1 MSDYGQLLPVAIEAV
16 ARAAEIMRRKPPGA
30 LTVKGDRDMASALDY
45 EIERDIREL
54 LRVAT
59 PDIGFLGEEHGVSGS
74 GDMQWVL
81 DPIDGTANFVR
92 GIPLCAVSLGLLHHG
107 EAVLGVIEL
116 PFLGNRY
123 AAAQGDGA
131 TVDGKPIRVSG
142 TSRLSEAIVAIG
154 DYAVGDGAAAKN
166 RLRLAL
172 TARLAE
178 SVQRVRMTGTAA
190 LDLAWLAEGKLD
202 AALTLSN
209 RPWDMTAGVAIA
221 REAGAQVVDCSGI
234 RHDAN
239 SSVTLAI
246 TPAFT
251 SDILNLL
258 RRVLQTPPLGQG
270 GSRCRH
276 PS

>member
-1 MSDYGQLLPVAIEAV
+1 MSDYRHLLPVAIEAV
-16 ARAAEIMRRKPPGA
+16 ARAAEAMQRRPPGA
-30 LTVKGDRDMASALDY
+30 LTVKGDRDIASALDY

-59 PDIGFLGEEHGVSGS
+59 PGIGFLGEEHGVSGP
-74 GDMQWVL
+74 GEMQWVL

-107 EAVLGVIEL
+107 EAVLGIIEL

-131 TVDGKPIRVSG
+131 TADGKPIRVSR
-142 TSRLSEAIVAIG
+142 TNRLSEAIVAIG
-154 DYAVGDGAAAKN
+154 DYAVGADAPAKN
-166 RLRLAL
+166 QLRLAL

-209 RPWDMTAGVAIA
+209 HPWDMAAGVAIA
-221 REAGAQVVDCSGI
+221 REAGAEVVDWDRT
-234 RHDAN
+234 RHSAN
-239 SSVTLAI
+239 SSMTLGV
-246 TPAFT
+246 TPALIDDT
-251 SDILNLL
+251 LGLL
-258 RRVLQTPPLGQG
+258 RDTGRLPNP
-270 GSRCRH
+270 CRRSQRFE
-276 PS
+276 P

>member
-1 MSDYGQLLPVAIEAV
+1 MSDYGPLLPVAVEAV
-16 ARAAEIMRRKPPGA
+16 ARAAEVMRRKPPGA

-54 LRVAT
+54 LHVAT
-59 PDIGFLGEEHGVSGS
+59 PDIGFLGEENGISGS
-74 GDMQWVL
+74 GEMQWVL

-92 GIPLCAVSLGLLHHG
+92 GIPLCAVSLGLLHHD

-123 AAAQGDGA
+123 AAAQDDGA
-131 TVDGKPIRVSG
+131 TVNGSPIQVSR

-154 DYAVGDGAAAKN
+154 DYAVGEDAAAKN

-178 SVQRVRMTGTAA
+178 SVQRVRMTGSAA
-190 LDLAWLAEGKLD
+190 LDLVWLAEGRLD

-221 REAGAQVVDCSGI
+221 REAGANVIDWDGS
-234 RHDAN
+234 RHDAG
-239 SSVTLAI
+239 SSVTLGI
-246 TPAFT
+246 TPA
-251 SDILNLL
+251 LL
-258 RRVLQTPPLGQG
+258 EDTLGLFRQAAA
-270 GSRCRH
+270 
-276 PS
+276 

>member
-1 MSDYGQLLPVAIEAV
+1 MSDYGPLLPVAIEAV
-16 ARAAEIMRRKPPGA
+16 ARAAEDMRRKPPGA
-30 LTVKGDRDMASALDY
+30 LTAKGDRDMASALDY
-45 EIERDIREL
+45 EIERSAREL

-59 PDIGFLGEEHGVSGS
+59 PDIGFLGEEDGISGS
-74 GDMQWVL
+74 GELQWVL

-131 TVDGKPIRVSG
+131 TVDGIPIRVSQ
-142 TSRLSEAIVAIG
+142 TIRLSEAIVAIG
-154 DYAVGDGAAAKN
+154 DYAVGEDAAAKN

-172 TARLAE
+172 TARLVE

-221 REAGAQVVDCSGI
+221 REAGAQLIDRDGT
-234 RHDAN
+234 RHDVN
-239 SSVTLAI
+239 SSVTLGI
-246 TPAFT
+246 TPALFKDT
-251 SDILNLL
+251 LSLFE
-258 RRVLQTPPLGQG
+258 QAAA
-270 GSRCRH
+270 
-276 PS
+276 

>member
-1 MSDYGQLLPVAIEAV
+1 MDAV
-16 ARAAEIMRRKPPGA
+16 ARAAEAMRRRPPGA

-54 LRVAT
+54 LRTAT
-59 PDIGFLGEEHGVSGS
+59 PEIGFLGEEHGVSGA

-92 GIPLCAVSLGLLHHG
+92 GIPLCAVSLGLLHRS

-131 TVDGKPIRVSG
+131 TVDGKPIQVSR
-142 TSRLSEAIVAIG
+142 TDRLSEAIVAIG
-154 DYAVGDGAAAKN
+154 DYAVGEDAPAKN
-166 RLRLAL
+166 ELRLAL

-209 RPWDMTAGVAIA
+209 HPWDMAAGVAIA
-221 REAGAQVVDCSGI
+221 REAGAQVVDWDGT
-234 RHDAN
+234 RHGAN
-239 SSVTLAI
+239 SSMTLGV
-246 TPAFT
+246 TPALIDDT
-251 SDILNLL
+251 LGLL
-258 RRVLQTPPLGQG
+258 RDAGRQ
-270 GSRCRH
+270 
-276 PS
+276 

>member
-1 MSDYGQLLPVAIEAV
+1 MSDYGPLLPVAIEAV
-16 ARAAEIMRRKPPGA
+16 ARAAEDMRRKPPGA
-30 LTVKGDRDMASALDY
+30 LTAKGDRDMASALDY
-45 EIERDIREL
+45 EIERSVREL

-59 PDIGFLGEEHGVSGS
+59 PDIGFLGEEDGISGS
-74 GDMQWVL
+74 GELQWVL

-92 GIPLCAVSLGLLHHG
+92 GIPLCAVSLGLLHRG

-116 PFLGNRY
+116 PFLRNRY

-131 TVDGKPIRVSG
+131 TVDGSPIQVSQ

-154 DYAVGDGAAAKN
+154 DYAVGEGAADKN

-172 TARLAE
+172 TAQLAE

-209 RPWDMTAGVAIA
+209 HVWDMAAGVAIA
-221 REAGAQVVDCSGI
+221 REAGAQVVDWDGT
-234 RHDAN
+234 RYGTN
-239 SSVTLAI
+239 SSVTLGV
-246 TPAFT
+246 TPALVDHTLSQFRGHESLLLSEIRQT
-251 SDILNLL
+251 TTTDIE
-258 RRVLQTPPLGQG
+258 
-270 GSRCRH
+270 
-276 PS
+276 

>member
-1 MSDYGQLLPVAIEAV
+1 MSDYGPLLPVAIEAV
-16 ARAAEIMRRKPPGA
+16 ARAAEDMRRKPPGA
-30 LTVKGDRDMASALDY
+30 LTAKGDRDMASALDY

-59 PDIGFLGEEHGVSGS
+59 PDIGFLGEEDGISGS
-74 GDMQWVL
+74 GELQWVL

-92 GIPLCAVSLGLLHHG
+92 GIPLCAVSLGLLHNG

-131 TVDGKPIRVSG
+131 TVDGRPIRVSQTG
-142 TSRLSEAIVAIG
+142 RLSEAIVAIG
-154 DYAVGDGAAAKN
+154 DYAVGEDAAAKN

-172 TARLAE
+172 TARLVE

-221 REAGAQVVDCSGI
+221 REAGAQLIDRDGT
-234 RHDAN
+234 RHDVY
-239 SSVTLAI
+239 SSVTLGI
-246 TPAFT
+246 TPALFKDT
-251 SDILNLL
+251 LSLFE
-258 RRVLQTPPLGQG
+258 QAAA
-270 GSRCRH
+270 
-276 PS
+276 

>member
-1 MSDYGQLLPVAIEAV
+1 MSDYGPLLPVAIEAV
-16 ARAAEIMRRKPPGA
+16 ARAAEDMRRKPPGA
-30 LTVKGDRDMASALDY
+30 LTAKGDRDMASALDY
-45 EIERDIREL
+45 EIERSVREM

-59 PDIGFLGEEHGVSGS
+59 PDIGFLGEEDGISGS
-74 GDMQWVL
+74 GELQWVL

-131 TVDGKPIRVSG
+131 TVDGKPIRVSQ

-154 DYAVGDGAAAKN
+154 DYAVGEGAAAKN

-178 SVQRVRMTGTAA
+178 SAQRIRMTGTAA
-190 LDLAWLAEGKLD
+190 LDLAWLAEGRLD
-202 AALTLSN
+202 ASITLSN
-209 RPWDMTAGVAIA
+209 HPWDMTAGVAIA
-221 REAGAQVVDCSGI
+221 REAGAQVVGEDGS
-234 RHDAN
+234 RHAAK
-239 SSVTLAI
+239 SSVTVGVAPTLLDS
-246 TPAFT
+246 T
-251 SDILNLL
+251 LGLL
-258 RRVLQTPPLGQG
+258 RDVGCPT
-270 GSRCRH
+270 
-276 PS
+276 